1 VSEQNPGA
9 GRDPRRPPP
18 DWPDQI
24 EWPEQADRP
33 DPRPPGSSVFEQE
46 PTQPTAA
53 PGHHHQEHPQ
63 YQPPPSTAPQS
74 YPAPPPQFQP
84 PPNQAHVPYVEPT
97 RPVPQYPDQTQPG
110 YGWPDD
116 PGPTPRQHPGG
127 QGYAQPRRAPD
138 TPPGGQPPHLPRKQR
153 RQERRDSAR
162 DYGGGGSDRSPSR
175 RSGSG
180 GGGGGGG
187 GFSLPFGFGFLVG
200 ILGLGALL
208 ASLMVLPWFEAA
220 GREVTLAD
228 IREAFEVPA
237 TDPDTLPGANADT
250 PDTTAAEGALPTPD
264 QAEDAVEGIVR
275 DTATEAAA
283 SAIDTGKNRYLEL
296 YADTLWWVIAV
307 AAGLSVLFST
317 VLSPKSFAL
326 SMILGFRRLSG
337 FVTIL
342 GAGAH
347 AVALWV
353 IFSGNGPEPGTG
365 VWIGVAGFAGVFLAS
380 ILGPKR

>member
-1 VSEQNPGA
+1 MSERNPGA
-9 GRDPRRPPP
+9 GRDPRRPPA
-18 DWPDQI
+18 WPD
-24 EWPEQADRP
+24 E
-33 DPRPPGSSVFEQE
+33 RPPGSSVFDEDE
-46 PTQPTAA
+46 PGAPGSSVFDQGPAQPTAS

-63 YQPPPSTAPQS
+63 YSPQQPTAPQS
-74 YPAPPPQFQP
+74 YPAPPPQHS
-84 PPNQAHVPYVEPT
+84 PPNQAHVPYIEPT

-116 PGPTPRQHPGG
+116 PGPTPRQYQGGG
-127 QGYAQPRRAPD
+127 QGYGRGPA
-138 TPPGGQPPHLPRKQR
+138 TPPGGTPPHLPRKER
-153 RQERRDSAR
+153 RQERRDNAR
-162 DYGGGGSDRSPSR
+162 DHGGGGGNDRSSSRRSGGGGS
-175 RSGSG
+175 SG
-180 GGGGGGG
+180 GGFG
-187 GFSLPFGFGFLVG
+187 LPFGFGFLVG
-200 ILGLGALL
+200 IVGLGALL
-208 ASLMVLPWFEAA
+208 ASLMVLPWFDVQGE
-220 GREVTLAD
+220 GVTLAD

-237 TDPDTLPGANADT
+237 TDPDALPGANADQ

-264 QAEDAVEGIVR
+264 QLEDAVEEQVR

-283 SAIDTGKNRYLEL
+283 GAIDTGKNRYLEL
-296 YADTLWWVIAV
+296 YSQTLWWVIAV

-353 IFSGNGPEPGTG
+353 IFSGDGPEPGAG

-380 ILGPKR
+380 IFGPKR